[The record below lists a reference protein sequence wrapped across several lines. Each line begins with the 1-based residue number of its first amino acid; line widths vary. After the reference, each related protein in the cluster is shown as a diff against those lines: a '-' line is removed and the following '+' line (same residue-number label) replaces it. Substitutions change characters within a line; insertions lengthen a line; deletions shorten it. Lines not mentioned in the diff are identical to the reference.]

1 MISGTRDCN
10 TDHDN
15 NEEHNNIEKT
25 DKPQVPH
32 DISSSNYLLILMQ
45 FLGRSLKFS
54 VLVEAYESI
63 TAISKLINL
72 KFLNKTDVY
81 LGSFY

>member
-1 MISGTRDCN
+1 
-10 TDHDN
+10 
-15 NEEHNNIEKT
+15 
-25 DKPQVPH
+25 
-32 DISSSNYLLILMQ
+32 MQ

-72 KFLNKTDVY
+72 KVLNKTDDHSIDKESTEEVQNIY
-81 LGSFY
+81 